1 VVAVDAVVNG
11 YRGSINEKVQVVY
24 SQQVQ
29 IEKVA
34 KLLQQECNQFS
45 KQSSKWLDLYRD
57 FNEAVKVCATVF

>member
-1 VVAVDAVVNG
+1 MVAVDAVVNG